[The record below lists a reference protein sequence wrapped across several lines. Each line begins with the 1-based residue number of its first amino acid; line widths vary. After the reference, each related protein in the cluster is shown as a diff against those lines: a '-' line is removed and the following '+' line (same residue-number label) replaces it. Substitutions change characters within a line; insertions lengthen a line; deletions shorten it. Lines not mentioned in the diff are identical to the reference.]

1 MKDRVCVV
9 TGASSGIGFETAR
22 GLAAAGSRVLLVCR
36 DRERG
41 EAAMTRIRAEH
52 ERSDIEL
59 FLADLSSMDDLWR
72 VAAEMQGRHPRIHVL
87 VNNAGALFGRRT
99 LSADGIEMNLALN
112 HLSYFILTNLLTET
126 LVASSPAR
134 VVNLASEAHRKGR
147 LDWDDLQLEH
157 GYDGYQ
163 AYRNSKLMNLLF
175 TFELARRLAKRGVTA
190 NCLHPGVVSTGVARR
205 GRLHERLIW
214 GLMRPFMINAE
225 KGAAGVLRL
234 ACSPELAGISGKYF
248 DRLAA
253 ADAGSRAQDPEA
265 AAELWRISQELT
277 RLG

>member
-1 MKDRVCVV
+1 MRGRVCVV

-22 GLAAAGSRVLLVCR
+22 GLAAAGARVLMICR

-41 EAAMTRIRAEH
+41 EAAMLRIRAEH
-52 ERSDIEL
+52 EGADLEL

-72 VAAEMQGRHPRIHVL
+72 VAAELQGRHPRIHVL
-87 VNNAGALFGRRT
+87 VNNAGALFGRRI
-99 LSADGIEMNLALN
+99 LSADGIEMNFALN
-112 HLSYFILTNLLTET
+112 HLSYFILTNLLMET

-134 VVNLASEAHRKGR
+134 VVNVASNAHRAGR
-147 LDWDDLQLEH
+147 IDWDDIQMER
-157 GYDGYQ
+157 GYGGFQ

-190 NCLHPGVVSTGVARR
+190 NCLHPGVVWTGIARQ

-214 GLMRPFMINAE
+214 GVIRPFMIDAE
-225 KGAAGVLRL
+225 KGAVGALRL
-234 ACSPELAGISGKYF
+234 ASATELEKVSGNYF
-248 DRLAA
+248 DQVTEAVPTSAAQDLDAA
-253 ADAGSRAQDPEA
+253 ARLWAISRK
-265 AAELWRISQELT
+265 IT